1 MFDEEV
7 SSEVIEEESVVE
19 EEADYLGEE
28 EIDIGSISI
37 SEIELFLSRAEIWNG
52 LLQNRITINEA
63 LNSFLS
69 SKSLQETTKE
79 ASKRSRK
86 RKS

>member
-7 SSEVIEEESVVE
+7 TSEVIEEESRR

-28 EIDIGSISI
+28 EIDIGNISV
-37 SEIELFLSRAEIWNG
+37 SEIELFLTRAEIWNG

-63 LNSFLS
+63 LDSFPS
-69 SKSLQETTKE
+69 SKSLQETTKKV
-79 ASKRSRK
+79 SKRSRK